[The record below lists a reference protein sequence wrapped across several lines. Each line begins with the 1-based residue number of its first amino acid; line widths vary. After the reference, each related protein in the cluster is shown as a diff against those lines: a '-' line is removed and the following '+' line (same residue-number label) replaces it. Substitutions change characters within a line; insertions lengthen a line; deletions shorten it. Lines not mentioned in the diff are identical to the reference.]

1 MKVDDR
7 YQVSDAYGGPEY
19 ETIAGFGSNC
29 GIDDLQAVA
38 KANELCNRYTMDSIS
53 TSSTVAFAM
62 ECFEH
67 GLIGL
72 KETGGLELRFGNA
85 EAMVRLRG
93 ADRPP

>member
-1 MKVDDR
+1 VKVEDR
-7 YQVSDAYGGPEY
+7 YQVTDAYGGPEY

-53 TSSTVAFAM
+53 TSSAVSFAM

-67 GLIGL
+67 G
-72 KETGGLELRFGNA
+72 
-85 EAMVRLRG
+85 
-93 ADRPP
+93 